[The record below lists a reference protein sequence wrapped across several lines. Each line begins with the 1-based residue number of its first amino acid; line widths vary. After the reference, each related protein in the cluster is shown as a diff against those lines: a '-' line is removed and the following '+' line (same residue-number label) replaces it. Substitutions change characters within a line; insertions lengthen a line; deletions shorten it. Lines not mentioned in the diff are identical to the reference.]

1 MEGSDSVTFSQMKGD
16 PVLVD
21 YCSMLLPRDC
31 CHDFLV
37 DFNFQERCLKIALS
51 KGLGYSIIVASLIV
65 KLPQLLKIFGAK
77 SGAGL
82 SVLGITL
89 ELLAVTFNAAYSYG
103 KRYPFSAWGEASF
116 LIVETAAI
124 AVLVIWF
131 DGKRLQALLFAVLYT
146 AGLVTLLSGKVG
158 IDILWKLQAANLP
171 LAVIGKLIQAQK
183 NYSNGHTGQLSAFTV
198 CLLCGGCV
206 ARVFTSIQETGDSV
220 IVATFAAAAVANGL
234 LVAQVFFYWNKT
246 NLFLKKESKKKR
258 K

>member
-1 MEGSDSVTFSQMKGD
+1 
-16 PVLVD
+16 
-21 YCSMLLPRDC
+21 
-31 CHDFLV
+31 
-37 DFNFQERCLKIALS
+37 
-51 KGLGYSIIVASLIV
+51 VASLIV
-65 KLPQLLKIFGAK
+65 KLPQLLKILGAK

-124 AVLVIWF
+124 AFLVIWF
-131 DGKRLQALLFAVLYT
+131 DGKRGQAMVFGAIYS
-146 AGLVTLLSGKVG
+146 AGLAVLLSGAVS
-158 IDILWKLQAANLP
+158 IDVLWALQAANLP

-183 NYSNGHTGQLSAFTV
+183 NYSNGHTGHLSALTV

-206 ARVFTSIQETGDSV
+206 ARIFTSIQETGDSV
-220 IVATFAAAAVANGL
+220 VVATFVAASVANAV
-234 LVAQVFFYWNKT
+234 LVAQVFYYWKST
-246 NLFLKKESKKKR
+246 NSFLQKEAKKKR